1 MNIFE
6 DVQFEDLKGEQ
17 REIAE
22 LIGFDNYLKLVEKYD
37 GEPIPIP
44 KASSL
49 LRPERNR
56 AIYREWLSGASPGE
70 LAKKY
75 NLTKP
80 AIYWIL
86 NRGGA

>member
-49 LRPERNR
+49 LRP
-56 AIYREWLSGASPGE
+56 L
-70 LAKKY
+70 
-75 NLTKP
+75 
-80 AIYWIL
+80 L
-86 NRGGA
+86 NFVFEFSIIKFSFYAMH